1 MKRII
6 LSIACG
12 LLTPLAF
19 AQTSTT
25 TETATTKPTSGTTTE
40 TSTTSTTVSGTVT
53 SFTPGTAIFVRTGDG
68 IDPVRYLLGKTVHY
82 VNKAGKEIEPTMVRP
97 GANVQVVYDKSG
109 DTIIVSKVVADQD

>member
-12 LLTPLAF
+12 LVAPFAL
-19 AQTSTT
+19 AQTST
-25 TETATTKPTSGTTTE
+25 TTTE
-40 TSTTSTTVSGTVT
+40 TSTTKPATETTTTSTTVSGIVT

-109 DTIIVSKVVADQD
+109 DTMIVSKVVADQD